1 MIKRT
6 IEISE
11 APAHLSVK
19 DGQLRIARRGEDRAE
34 TPTIPCE
41 DIALLMVDEHS
52 TTYSHAALAIL
63 LKHGAVVVICG
74 RDHLPAGML
83 LPLADHTQVVQRLH
97 QQIAVSKPLCKQLW
111 KQIVQAKI
119 QAQAQNLPREAPQ
132 YRRLLALAREVRSG
146 DPKNVE
152 AQAAKVYWSAWLGD
166 EKFKRDPDGASP
178 NHFLNYGYAVLRAT
192 VARALVGCGFQ
203 PALGLHHSNRS
214 NPFCLADDLLE
225 PLRPLVDDVART
237 LHFAEHHS
245 LDRDSRAELLKLL
258 AATVYLE
265 GERSPLMVAVQ
276 RMVGSL
282 VGCFEGTS
290 RRLLIPSAGER
301 GP

>member
-19 DGQLRIARRGEDRAE
+19 DGQLLIARRGEQRTE
-34 TPTIPCE
+34 TPAIPCE
-41 DIALLMVDEHS
+41 DIGLLIVDEHS

-63 LKHGAVVVICG
+63 LQHGAVVVMCG
-74 RDHLPAGML
+74 RDHLPIGML
-83 LPLADHTQVVQRLH
+83 LPLADHSQVVQRLN
-97 QQIAVSKPLCKQLW
+97 QQIAAPKPLRKQLW

-119 QAQAQNLPREAPQ
+119 QAQARNLPRESTQ
-132 YRRLLALAREVRSG
+132 YRRLGVLAREVRSG
-146 DPKNVE
+146 DPKNLE
-152 AQAAKVYWSAWLGD
+152 AQAAKVYWSAWLGE

-192 VARALVGCGFQ
+192 VARALVACGFQ

-225 PLRPLVDDVART
+225 PLRPLVDEVART
-237 LHFAEHHS
+237 LHFAGRDS
-245 LDRDSRAELLKLL
+245 LDRDAKAELLKLP
-258 AATVYLE
+258 AATVCFD
-265 GERSPLMVAVQ
+265 GESSPLMVAVQ
-276 RMVGSL
+276 RMAGSL
-282 VGCFEGTS
+282 VGCFEGT
-290 RRLLIPSAGER
+290 RKRLLIPVAEER
-301 GP
+301 

>member
-6 IEISE
+6 IEISSE
-11 APAHLSVK
+11 PAHLSVK
-19 DGQLRIARRGEDRAE
+19 DGQLRITRRGENHAE
-34 TPTIPCE
+34 TSTIPCE
-41 DIALLMVDEHS
+41 DIGLLMVDEHS
-52 TTYSHAALAIL
+52 TTYSHAALAVL
-63 LKHGAVVVICG
+63 LQHGAVVVICG

-83 LPLADHTQVVQRLH
+83 LPLADHTQVVQRLR
-97 QQIAVSKPLCKQLW
+97 QQIAASKPLCKQLW

-119 QAQAQNLPREAPQ
+119 RAQAHNLPAESPKHRHLMAQ
-132 YRRLLALAREVRSG
+132 ARGVRSG

-152 AQAAKVYWSAWLGD
+152 AQAAKVYWSAWLGS
-166 EKFKRDPDGASP
+166 EKFKRDPEGASP

-237 LHFAEHHS
+237 LHQAGQDT

-258 AATVYLE
+258 AATIYLE
-265 GERSPLMVAVQ
+265 GERSPLLVAVQ

-282 VGCFEGTS
+282 VGCFEGE
-290 RRLLIPSAGER
+290 RKRLLIPVAGER
-301 GP
+301 EP